1 MSSSYQGTE
10 FAVEGQQQPF
20 IVEKPISTS
29 VRSKSA
35 IDIVAESL
43 ASINPAIN
51 AMLNLNIKKAVA
63 EEKQKGFNLA
73 VRENRREGGFK
84 TVVDELRKNQEDGVT
99 NRFIA
104 GSIFAQDAFNETIFS
119 KYGNKMF
126 LIIILLYIFL
136 IFSFNRIKNE

>member
-20 IVEKPISTS
+20 IVEKPVGTS

-63 EEKQKGFNLA
+63 EEKQKGFNL
-73 VRENRREGGFK
+73 
-84 TVVDELRKNQEDGVT
+84 
-99 NRFIA
+99 
-104 GSIFAQDAFNETIFS
+104 
-119 KYGNKMF
+119 
-126 LIIILLYIFL
+126 
-136 IFSFNRIKNE
+136 